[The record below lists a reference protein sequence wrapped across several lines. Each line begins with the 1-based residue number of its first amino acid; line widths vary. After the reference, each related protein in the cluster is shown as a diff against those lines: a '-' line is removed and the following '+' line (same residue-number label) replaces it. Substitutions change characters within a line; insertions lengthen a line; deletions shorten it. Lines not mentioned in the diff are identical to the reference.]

1 MQGRTCFVT
10 GSTSG
15 IGFETAK
22 GLAQAGAT
30 VVVHGPA
37 ADPLKTAIETIR
49 RQTGNPAI
57 SGLVADFSSLDEVRR
72 MASDFKASH
81 DTLHVLV
88 NNAGTTEIRRR
99 RTREGF
105 EWNFGVNHLA
115 PFLLTNLLL
124 DRIRASAPARI
135 VVVSSLAHR
144 AYPVDLDDLG
154 FERRRFSGLAAYG
167 RSKFANILF
176 AMECA
181 KRLMGTGVTVNALH
195 PGLVATH
202 MGAEMPLPQRIAL
215 NLLRPF
221 MVSAEQGARTSIHL
235 ATSSEVEGVTG
246 RYFGSRGE
254 ATAHPLA
261 KDPALAQA
269 LWQRSV
275 EMIGAEKSRIS

>member
-1 MQGRTCFVT
+1 MV
-10 GSTSG
+10 
-15 IGFETAK
+15 
-22 GLAQAGAT
+22 AG
-30 VVVHGPA
+30 
-37 ADPLKTAIETIR
+37 
-49 RQTGNPAI
+49 
-57 SGLVADFSSLDEVRR
+57 
-72 MASDFKASH
+72 FKANH

-144 AYPVDLDDLG
+144 AYPLDLDDLG
-154 FERRRFSGLAAYG
+154 FERPRRFSGLAAYG

-181 KRLMGTGVTVNALH
+181 KRVTGTGVTVNALH

-202 MGAEMPLPQRIAL
+202 MGADMPLPQRIAL

-221 MVSAEQGARTSIHL
+221 MVSAKQGARTSIHL

-275 EMIGAEKSRIS
+275 EMTGIDMS